1 MKLIEL
7 HEIRRPAPSGPVFLI
22 EQDTVSAQFALTR
35 VPPPYVSRLP
45 TPVGRQRV
53 KHPRLQFDKGLQ
65 IDLLA

>member
-7 HEIRRPAPSGPVFLI
+7 HEIRHPTPPGPVFLMA
-22 EQDTVSAQFALTR
+22 QDTVSGQFALTR
-35 VPPPYVSRLP
+35 VPPRDLSRLP
-45 TPVGRQRV
+45 TPVARQRV